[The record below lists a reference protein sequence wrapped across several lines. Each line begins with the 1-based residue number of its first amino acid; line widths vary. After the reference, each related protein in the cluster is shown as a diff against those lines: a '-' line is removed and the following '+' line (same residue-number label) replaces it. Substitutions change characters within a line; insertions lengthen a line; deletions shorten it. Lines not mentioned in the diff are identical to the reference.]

1 MMKLRYLYSIMC
13 IFSLLALSGCREE
26 EAVQT
31 SEGTR
36 TVTINLGIAMS
47 RVTEGSSIGDGS
59 TPKDMKVWI
68 FNQEETE
75 LVDYYEIENPT
86 FSGSDI
92 LNELVN
98 THEHVFELDNSITH
112 LNFYVV
118 LNTASGTGLEDLGRA
133 SSVSQITNATFT
145 ALSDVAGDNQVPV
158 YGKETLDVSDHK
170 NSYPVTI
177 ETKRAVSKLELFFT
191 KESENSELKIT
202 NIKLEHVP
210 TFSYLDEGHE
220 LTGIKYDQS
229 RDNILAES
237 ETGEIKT
244 SLPATMP
251 IGNFSE
257 YETNFTKLTLT
268 SAYWLENTNGGTWAG
283 TTEDSNKD
291 YTYTNPYDIEKQ
303 TDDEVDDGTVRY
315 KMTISYEL
323 SGNDKTQVVYLP
335 AMKRNEWNKI
345 YARVKED
352 NFVIALNVLP
362 WEDVENSQIGWDPNS
377 YFEYGSKAPMVA
389 WRMLKVN
396 DDDNSPMK
404 IDPDHKNA
412 TNGDEE
418 ATCCYVLYPR
428 YGRSNGQ
435 SDHGTLVAKTSYAAF
450 YFCMQKPEG
459 AVWEA
464 YLSNPNDFEL
474 STGGDYDS
482 DQDGIN
488 DKCCVMTGIA
498 REEPYQIQVGAKHA
512 WTNASEEISEGF
524 EGADYGW
531 DDLTDDWGK
540 IIESNGQQYNIY
552 TDLKIRVSLDNGVTW
567 NDLKINPIDDYVEA
581 TYWNTNRRFAGD
593 DYSIRIWQLKA
604 EKDED
609 SFVELVNHLK
619 NDTEG
624 DWAILDYWK
633 GAE

>member
-36 TVTINLGIAMS
+36 TVTVNLGIAMS
-47 RVTEGSSIGDGS
+47 RASSVGDGS

-68 FNQEETE
+68 FNQDNTQR
-75 LVDYYEIENPT
+75 VDYYEIENPT

-98 THEHVFELDNSITH
+98 THERVFELDNSITH

-118 LNTASGTGLEDLGRA
+118 LNTASGRGLTLSKA
-133 SSVSQITNATFT
+133 STPTQIESATFT
-145 ALSDVAGDNQVPV
+145 ALNEVAGDNQVPV
-158 YGKETLDVSDHK
+158 YGKATLDVSDHK

-435 SDHGTLVAKTSYAAF
+435 SDHGTLVARTSYAAF

-512 WTNASEEISEGF
+512 WTKASREMGESF

-531 DDLTDDWGK
+531 DDLTDEWGK

-593 DYSIRIWQLKA
+593 DHSIRIWQLKA

>member
-13 IFSLLALSGCREE
+13 IFSLLALPGCREE

-36 TVTINLGIAMS
+36 TVTVNLGIAMS
-47 RVTEGSSIGDGS
+47 RVTEGSSVGDGS

-68 FNQEETE
+68 FNQDDTK
-75 LVDYYEIENPT
+75 LIDYYEVQSPQ
-86 FSGSDI
+86 FLGSDI
-92 LNELVN
+92 LGELVN
-98 THEHVFELDNSITH
+98 TDEHVFELDNSITDLH
-112 LNFYVV
+112 FYAV
-118 LNTASGTGLEDLGRA
+118 LNSESGTGLDLSKA
-133 SSVSQITNATFT
+133 STPTQIESATFT
-145 ALSDVAGDNQVPV
+145 ALNNVAGDNQVPV
-158 YGKETLDVSDHK
+158 YGKATLDVSDHK

-435 SDHGTLVAKTSYAAF
+435 SDHGTLVARTSYAAF

-512 WTNASEEISEGF
+512 WTKASREMGESF

-531 DDLTDDWGK
+531 DDLTDEWGK

-593 DYSIRIWQLKA
+593 DHSIRIWQLKA